1 MTQAILGMSL
11 YLFGVT
17 FAPIWTPH
25 VTERIGRSLVYLCCL
40 PACGLFLVG
49 AGVAQTFAGVAI
61 CRFFAGFAG
70 GPCLVLIEGNFA
82 DIWSAETTN
91 TYYAFL
97 GTAAY
102 IGAACGPIA
111 GGYVVAAYG
120 WRWTQYLSCV
130 VIAASFLFAIGM
142 PETYQREIPRRRARR
157 AGKPFHQEPAQSGVT
172 IPQMLRVTVLDPVRM
187 IFTEP
192 IVALASAVLIFNFAV
207 VFQWFITVP
216 VVLSSVYGFDLERAG
231 LAFTTA
237 IAGAVLAAVCNIAI
251 EQISTGMLM
260 KNRGMTMAQCLE
272 YRLAPAMLGQF
283 LVTAALFWIGKQAI
297 KG

>member
-25 VTERIGRSLVYLCCL
+25 VTERTGRSLVYLYSL

-49 AGVAQTFAGVAI
+49 AGVSRSFAGVAI
-61 CRFFAGFAG
+61 CRFFAGLAG
-70 GPCLVLIEGNFA
+70 GPCLVLIEGTFA

-111 GGYVVAAYG
+111 GGYIVTAYG
-120 WRWTQYLSCV
+120 WRWTQYLSCI
-130 VIAASFLFAIGM
+130 VIFAAFLFAIGM

-172 IPQMLRVTVLDPVRM
+172 VSQMFRITVLDPIRM

-192 IVALASAVLIFNFAV
+192 IVALASAMLIFNFAV

-216 VVLSSVYGFDLERAG
+216 VVLTSVYGFDLERAG

-237 IAGAVLAAVCNIAI
+237 IVGAVLAAFCNIAI

-260 KNRGMTMAQCLE
+260 KRRGMTMAQTLE
-272 YRLAPAMLGQF
+272 YRLVPAMLGQF
-283 LVTAALFWIGKQAI
+283 LVTAALFWIGK
-297 KG
+297 

>member
-1 MTQAILGMSL
+1 M
-11 YLFGVT
+11 
-17 FAPIWTPH
+17 
-25 VTERIGRSLVYLCCL
+25 
-40 PACGLFLVG
+40 
-49 AGVAQTFAGVAI
+49 AI
-61 CRFFAGFAG
+61 CRFLAGFAG
-70 GPCLVLIEGNFA
+70 GPCLVLIEGTFA

-111 GGYVVAAYG
+111 GGYVVIPYD

-130 VIAASFLFAIGM
+130 VIAASFLLAIGM

-157 AGKPFHQEPAQSGVT
+157 MGKSFHQEPAQSGVT
-172 IPQMLRVTVLDPVRM
+172 VPQMFRVTVLDPVRM

-192 IVALASAVLIFNFAV
+192 IVALASAMLIFNFAV

-216 VVLSSVYGFDLERAG
+216 VVLSSIYGFDLDRAG

-237 IAGAVLAAVCNIAI
+237 IAGAVLAALCNIAI
-251 EQISTGMLM
+251 EQISTGMSM
-260 KNRGMTMAQCLE
+260 KNRGMTMAQYLE
-272 YRLAPAMLGQF
+272 YRLVPAMLGQF
-283 LVTAALFWIGKQAI
+283 LVTASLFWIGIYEKEI
-297 KG
+297 SEE

>member
-11 YLFGVT
+11 YLFGIT

-25 VTERIGRSLVYLCCL
+25 VTERTGRSLVYLCSL

-49 AGVAQTFAGVAI
+49 AGVSRTFASVAI
-61 CRFFAGFAG
+61 CRFFAGLAG
-70 GPCLVLIEGNFA
+70 GPCLVLIEGTFA
-82 DIWSAETTN
+82 DIWSAEMTN

-102 IGAACGPIA
+102 IGAACGPIV
-111 GGYVVAAYG
+111 GGYIVTAYG
-120 WRWTQYLSCV
+120 WRWTQYLSCI

-142 PETYQREIPRRRARR
+142 PETYQREIPRRRARCT
-157 AGKPFHQEPAQSGVT
+157 GKPLYQDPAQSGVT
-172 IPQMLRVTVLDPVRM
+172 VTQMLRVTVLDPLRM

-192 IVALASAVLIFNFAV
+192 IVALTSAMLIFNFAV

-216 VVLSSVYGFDLERAG
+216 VVLTSVYGFSLERAG

-237 IAGAVLAAVCNIAI
+237 IVGASLAALCNIAI
-251 EQISTGMLM
+251 EHISTGKLM
-260 KNRGMTMAQCLE
+260 KKRGMTMSQALE
-272 YRLAPAMLGQF
+272 YRLVPAMLGQF
-283 LVTAALFWIGKQAI
+283 LVTAALFWIGKH
-297 KG
+297 GR